1 MIETSGHGALKENFF
16 LDDGAFMAV
25 KLLVEAVRSKQAGG
39 GGLGALI
46 AALEEPREELEV
58 RAGISADDFVAV
70 GSEVIAAVAA
80 WVAEAGEGLGWS
92 PEEENHEGLRVR
104 ISEGD
109 GREGWFLVRQ
119 SLHDPVLV
127 INFESS
133 EVEGLL
139 RTVPLLAEFLTTRF
153 PALDTAGLRVP
164 GA

>member
-1 MIETSGHGALKENFF
+1 MGWSSSSGSARSRSRSPSRPAVAAASQDDPVAPATPSPRKEC
-16 LDDGAFMAV
+16 
-25 KLLVEAVRSKQAGG
+25 
-39 GGLGALI
+39 
-46 AALEEPREELEV
+46 EELEV
-58 RAGISADDFVAV
+58 RAGISADDFLAV

-80 WVAEAGEGLGWS
+80 WVAETGEGLGWS

-164 GA
+164 KA